1 MEIKVD
7 GLPENEI
14 LEPDNMSDAALMAAA
29 RMSAANRMRK
39 RLKAEIHKRLQEET
53 ERYRRERTTDNIL
66 KKAIEEA
73 NREAAAKENQFQVEK
88 EMKNLS
94 LANAAQKKAR
104 TAQQKRL
111 EAENKV
117 EELFTNQ
124 ASKKKK

>member
-1 MEIKVD
+1 
-7 GLPENEI
+7 
-14 LEPDNMSDAALMAAA
+14 MSDAALMAAA

-117 EELFTNQ
+117 EELFTN
-124 ASKKKK
+124 ASKKKMTESESTAYFGRV